1 MNTYT
6 SIHQVVAINSSQY
19 VQESGTSVMHLRI
32 IDNNGYTTNLTIF
45 GPHGEGD
52 FITISEQD

>member
-1 MNTYT
+1 MNTYM

-19 VQESGTSVMHLRI
+19 VQESGTSVMTLRI
-32 IDNNGYTTNLTIF
+32 IDSDGYKTNLTIF
-45 GPHGEGD
+45 GPHSVGD